1 MNANAP
7 LHISGYEQLQKLRM
21 ALAIA
26 RCTKLLSTL
35 QQEAESTVS
44 HDQAKRVTY
53 LTELFSRI
61 HRDMFHD
68 WKEQATASHRPGA
81 MTAAEKRK
89 AFREAIERL
98 VLDGDGVG
106 NGDTAIFD
114 NNGFVMKIDNIAER
128 LAHFYRT
135 MRAVRPFAYG
145 NRLVLDVFLSTL
157 GGLPAFKA
165 VYEPGIDFRRLEA
178 GDAAALH
185 DPASSREAVTLAFQ
199 HAMAPTRNKD
209 LENRPNGYGKWPENK
224 KFISGIPFLSHRTE
238 DGVECLV
245 TVNGGLA
252 PLDQINADIIVSG
265 KHFADFAVDLS
276 DKIVGYLPDTESLR
290 APGKNEIDGIRIGP
304 GGYAPLFCLDV
315 NMMTGLR
322 APSHTE
328 LVELLHETAGTTQIS
343 HLANNER
350 LKAKLLAVADGDPR
364 LARTVEIAYE
374 RLARMTAKLERCR
387 QAIFEGK
394 TPAPHPSLFMCMGGA
409 GSGKTAVEEI
419 AQARCGDNF
428 VVASLDAFRRESDLY
443 QVLTAANHHSDD
455 YIFVEP
461 FANRLRDIVA
471 NHARENRINLLY
483 DGTGIPYKPRYSS
496 IVNAFKKAGFRTQ
509 MAAVDAFIVKP
520 EGREHELSRSAVI
533 DSVKLRFQETG
544 RALPWVVTVDKHIR
558 APSSFLDAL
567 EHAALDK
574 LSLFANDGERDKHYL
589 VAESFDFTDEEALA
603 LQEEQMAGRLAGCMK
618 MMIRRHEHSVLK
630 NLAAG
635 SEDKLRELLQRIPLF
650 DETNVAYQVYAS
662 DAGNRALLI
671 YNAGRMVDFVEK
683 RQLNPNASGEEG
695 LLHKPVTLAFH
706 VDPKSK
712 APWRIRL
719 RGSLFKQ

>member
-1 MNANAP
+1 MNATAP
-7 LHISGYEQLQKLRM
+7 LHISGYEKLQKLRM

-35 QQEAESTVS
+35 QQEAEGTVS

-61 HRDMFHD
+61 HRDLFHD
-68 WKEQATASHRPGA
+68 WKEQATASHRPGV

-98 VLDGDGVG
+98 VLDGDGIG

-114 NNGFVMKIDNIAER
+114 NNGFVMKVDNVAER
-128 LAHFYRT
+128 LAHFYCK

-145 NRLVLDVFLSTL
+145 NRLTLDVFLSTL

-165 VYEPGIDFRRLEA
+165 VYEAGIDFRRLDA
-178 GDAAALH
+178 SDAAALH
-185 DPASSREAVTLAFQ
+185 DPAGARETVTLAFR
-199 HAMAPTRNKD
+199 HAMDPSRNKD

-224 KFISGIPFLSHRTE
+224 KFLSGIPFLSHRTE

-245 TVNGGLA
+245 TINGGLA
-252 PLDQINADIIVSG
+252 PLDRINMDIIVSG
-265 KHFADFAVDLS
+265 KHFADFALDLS
-276 DKIVGYLPDTESLR
+276 GKIVGYLPDTESLR
-290 APGKNEIDGIRIGP
+290 APGKTEIDGIRIGLD
-304 GGYAPLFCLDV
+304 GNAPLFCLDV
-315 NMMTGLR
+315 NIMTGLR
-322 APSHTE
+322 APSHNE
-328 LVELLHETAGTTQIS
+328 LVELLQETAGTTQIA

-350 LKAKLLAVADGDPR
+350 LKAKLLAIAEGDPR
-364 LARTVEIAYE
+364 MVRTVEIAYE
-374 RLARMTAKLERCR
+374 RLSRMTSKLESCR

-394 TPAPHPSLFMCMGGA
+394 TPVAHPNLFMCMGGA

-419 AQARCGDNF
+419 AHAICGDNY

-471 NHARENRINLLY
+471 NHALENRVNLLY
-483 DGTGIPYKPRYSS
+483 DGTGIPYNPRYSG
-496 IVNAFKKAGFRTQ
+496 IVKAFKKAGFRTQ

-533 DSVKLRFQETG
+533 DSVKFRFQETG

-589 VAESFDFTDEEALA
+589 VAESFEFTDEEALA
-603 LQEEQMAGRLAGCMK
+603 LQEEQIAGRLAACLK
-618 MMIRRHEHSVLK
+618 MMIRRHDHSVLK
-630 NLAAG
+630 DIAAG
-635 SEDKLRELLQRIPLF
+635 DPEKLRELIERIPSF
-650 DETNVAYQVYAS
+650 DETNVAYQIYAS

-671 YNAGRMVDFVEK
+671 YNVGRMVDFVEK

-695 LLHKPVTLAFH
+695 LLHKPATLAFH
-706 VDPKSK
+706 VDPR
-712 APWRIRL
+712 ARDPWRIRL
-719 RGSLFKQ
+719 RGSLFRE